1 MFSDNSADQNG
12 ATYTTTEVFGMS
24 SKFNAVGT
32 YVGTY

>member
-1 MFSDNSADQNG
+1 MFSDNSPDQNG
-12 ATYTTTEVFGMS
+12 ATYTTTEVFWMS